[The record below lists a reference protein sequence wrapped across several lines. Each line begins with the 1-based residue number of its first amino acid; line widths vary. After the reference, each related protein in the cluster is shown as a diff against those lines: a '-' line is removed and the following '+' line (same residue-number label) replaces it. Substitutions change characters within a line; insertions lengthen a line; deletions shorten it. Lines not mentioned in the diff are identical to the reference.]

1 MASIQQLI
9 TNLEETIV
17 YLKTQLPKEE
27 VKPVKADKKKK
38 EDVEPVEKKVAAKK
52 EPVEKKVPAKKE
64 TADKKAEPE
73 KKVAAK
79 KAEPKEKN
87 LNRMTP
93 AIKTELTKVLKTH
106 DVELTEELRKEFIEY
121 VNGMD
126 TDAYAASNLTTHM
139 EAFAKSKAGGGEDTD
154 EEIVEHDAP
163 VTKTVK
169 SQYAGQQDP
178 PDLQGRSNAAGPL
191 DLHSIM
197 RIVPTEKLNALKKTE
212 ILKPLGDGNY
222 WHPKDGVYVF
232 EDTDDDVDEFPLN
245 GNTYVVCK
253 SNKRVYQTTDD
264 KDIFV
269 GFLGVGEFKDVK
281 V

>member
-38 EDVEPVEKKVAAKK
+38 DDVEPVEKKVAAKK
-52 EPVEKKVPAKKE
+52 EPVEKKVAAKKE
-64 TADKKAEPE
+64 TETTVTEKKAP
-73 KKVAAK
+73 AK

-121 VNGMD
+121 VNGME
-126 TDAYAASNLTTHM
+126 TDAYAASNLSTHM
-139 EAFAKSKAGGGEDTD
+139 EAFAKSKAGV
-154 EEIVEHDAP
+154 EENKEEVVEHDAP
-163 VTKTVK
+163 VKKTVK
-169 SQYAGQQDP
+169 SEYAGQQDP
-178 PDLQGRSNAAGPL
+178 PDLKSRSNAAPPL
-191 DLHSIM
+191 NLHSIM
-197 RIVPTEKLNALKKTE
+197 RTVPTEKLNALKKTE

-222 WHPKDGVYVF
+222 WFPKDGVYVF
-232 EDTDDDVDEFPLN
+232 EDTDEDMQEFEHN
-245 GNTYVVCK
+245 GCTHVYSV
-253 SNKRVYQTTDD
+253 SSKRVYQTTDD

-269 GFLGVGEFKDVK
+269 GFLGVGEFKGVK